1 MSVLTNQSNLK
12 TNAMNAFAKA
22 GDLQKRILFT
32 LFALIVFRFG
42 TYIPL
47 PGISREVLADAFNP
61 GQNGLLGMFDT
72 FAGGALSR
80 MTILALNIMPYI
92 TASIIVQMAMSIV
105 PALNALKKE
114 GAAGYRKM
122 NQYMR
127 YLTIVVA
134 VFQSFG
140 LAVFL
145 EGMTSPSGASVVIM
159 TSSFLFR
166 LTTII
171 SLLGGTLFVVWLGEQ
186 ITSRGI
192 GNGTSL
198 IIGVGIIAELPSAL
212 ARTLALGK
220 AHQISQVGLLVV
232 ALLAFVMIWIIVAVE
247 RAQRRIVI
255 QYPKG
260 MMGGRPLSSK
270 NTYFPMKV
278 NPANVMPPIFAS
290 ALLAVV
296 MTLIK
301 FFGSDSTFGQDLQS
315 TFNAGTALY
324 LTIYAALIV
333 LFTFV
338 YTSISFNLTEK
349 AEDLKR
355 SGAFIAGIR
364 PGKSTAAYLD
374 YVMTRLL
381 TIGAIYLVVL
391 CIVPQIL
398 ISELSV
404 PFYFGG
410 TSLLIV
416 VTVIMDTLTQI
427 QSYLVAYQ
435 YEGLIKKAQLKGRF

>member
-12 TNAMNAFAKA
+12 TNAINAFAKA

-47 PGISREVLADAFNP
+47 PGISSEVLKEVFKP
-61 GQNGLLGMFDT
+61 GENGLLGMFDT

-92 TASIIVQMAMSIV
+92 TASIIIQMAAPIV

-134 VFQSFG
+134 VFQALG
-140 LAVFL
+140 LSVFL
-145 EGMTSPSGASVVIM
+145 ENMTGPSGAPVVIM
-159 TSSFLFR
+159 DSSFLFR

-198 IIGVGIIAELPSAL
+198 IIAVGIIAGLPSAV
-212 ARTLALGK
+212 AQTLDFGK
-220 AHQISQVGLLVV
+220 THQLTVLLI
-232 ALLAFVMIWIIVAVE
+232 ALLAFVIIWIIVAVE

-260 MMGGRPLSSK
+260 MMGGRPLSAK

-278 NPANVMPPIFAS
+278 NPAGVMPPIFAS
-290 ALLAVV
+290 ALIAVV
-296 MTLIK
+296 LTLVK
-301 FFGSDSTFGQDLQS
+301 FFGSDSSFGQDLQN
-315 TFNAGTALY
+315 TFNRGTALY
-324 LTIYAALIV
+324 LFIYAGLII

-338 YTSISFNLTEK
+338 YTSLSFNLTEK

-364 PGKSTAAYLD
+364 PGKSTALYLD

-381 TIGAIYLVVL
+381 TIGAIYLTALCVL
-391 CIVPQIL
+391 PQIL

-404 PFYFGG
+404 PLYLGG

-416 VTVIMDTLTQI
+416 VTVIMDTMTQI
-427 QSYLVAYQ
+427 QSQLVAYQ
-435 YEGLIKKAQLKGRF
+435 YESLIKKAQLKGRF

>member
-1 MSVLTNQSNLK
+1 MSVLTSQSNLK
-12 TNAMNAFAKA
+12 TNAINAFAKA

-47 PGISREVLADAFNP
+47 PGISSEVLKEVFKP
-61 GQNGLLGMFDT
+61 GENGLLGMFDT

-92 TASIIVQMAMSIV
+92 TASIIIQMAAPIV

-134 VFQSFG
+134 VFQALG
-140 LAVFL
+140 LSVFL
-145 EGMTSPSGASVVIM
+145 ENMTGPSGAPVVIM
-159 TSSFLFR
+159 DSSFLFR

-198 IIGVGIIAELPSAL
+198 IIAVGIIAGLPSAV
-212 ARTLALGK
+212 AQTLDFGK
-220 AHQISQVGLLVV
+220 THQLTVLLI
-232 ALLAFVMIWIIVAVE
+232 ALLAFVIIWIIVAVE

-260 MMGGRPLSSK
+260 MMGGRPLSAK

-278 NPANVMPPIFAS
+278 NPAGVMPPIFAS
-290 ALLAVV
+290 ALIAVV
-296 MTLIK
+296 LTLVK
-301 FFGSDSTFGQDLQS
+301 FFGSDSSFGQDLQN
-315 TFNAGTALY
+315 TFNRGTALY
-324 LTIYAALIV
+324 LFIYAGLII

-338 YTSISFNLTEK
+338 YTSLSFNLTEK

-364 PGKSTAAYLD
+364 PGKSTALYLD

-381 TIGAIYLVVL
+381 TIGAIYLTALCVL
-391 CIVPQIL
+391 PQIL

-404 PFYFGG
+404 PLYLGG

-416 VTVIMDTLTQI
+416 VTVIMDTMTQI
-427 QSYLVAYQ
+427 QSHLVAYQ
-435 YEGLIKKAQLKGRF
+435 YENLIKKAQLKGRF